1 MQKLIGKTAIVT
13 GAGQGVGR
21 GIALAL
27 AAEGASV
34 AVVGRTFSKVQDTAA
49 EIQRRGGKAIA
60 LECDVKDGSALERCV
75 QSVVDAFGSL
85 KILVNNAQEVALGPL
100 MEVSDQDF
108 DNGWRS
114 GPLATFRLMK
124 LCFPYLRG
132 DGNIINLASTSAN
145 RWDAEYYGTYACV
158 KEAIRTL
165 SRSVACEWGRE
176 GIRTNVILPCGDSP
190 AIRDWMGT
198 SIAGD
203 REAFLQSIPLGRIG
217 DCERDIG
224 RFVVLLCTDDAGYVN
239 GQSIAVDGG
248 QAFH

>member
-1 MQKLIGKTAIVT
+1 MQKLAGKTALVT

-34 AVVGRTFSKVQDTAA
+34 AVVGRTLSKVEDTTA
-49 EIQRRGGKAIA
+49 EIQRRGGQAIA
-60 LECDVKDGSALERCV
+60 IECDVKDGAALERCV
-75 QSVVDAFGSL
+75 KSVVAAFGTVN
-85 KILVNNAQEVALGPL
+85 ILVNNAQEVALGPV
-100 MEVSDQDF
+100 MEVSDKDF
-108 DNGWRS
+108 DDGWKS

-124 LCFPYLRG
+124 LCYPYLRG
-132 DGNIINLASTSAN
+132 NGNIINLGSTSAN
-145 RWDAEYYGTYACV
+145 RWDAACYGTYACV

-165 SRSVACEWGRE
+165 SRSVACEWGKD

-190 AIRDWMGT
+190 ALQNWIGS
-198 SIAGD
+198 SIAED
-203 REAFLQSIPLGRIG
+203 QEELLRSIPLGRVG

-224 RFVVLLCTDDAGYVN
+224 RFVVLLCTDEAGYVN